1 MSVFLFVVPIIWG
14 SLAALFFVQ
23 TISSFACACIYLYGL
38 LFSRVKRRLN
48 GSFLGTTLIEAALF
62 AIVLI
67 TGFWLVVLFIE
78 PPAWDANWI
87 AGLVAFTISFVYCA
101 LQVPDKI
108 LAARMCAMKPFFAE
122 RAEVLGMKAALAY
135 AALEKEKASQP

>member
-1 MSVFLFVVPIIWG
+1 MSVFLFIVLIISG
-14 SLAALFFVQ
+14 ALAALFLVQ

-67 TGFWLVVLFIE
+67 TGFLLVVLFIE
-78 PPAWDANWI
+78 PAWDANWI
-87 AGLVAFTISFVYCA
+87 AGLVAFIISFVYCA